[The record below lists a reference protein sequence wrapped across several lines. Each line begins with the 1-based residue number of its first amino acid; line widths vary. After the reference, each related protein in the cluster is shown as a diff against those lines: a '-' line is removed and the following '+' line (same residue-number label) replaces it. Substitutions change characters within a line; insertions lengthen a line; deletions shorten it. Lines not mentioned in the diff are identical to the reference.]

1 MLLWLVYQYVC
12 NSTSLHHYMSL
23 CMVDCPWHAWVS
35 VVTGAN
41 AICLLLCT
49 GVTGVSA
56 IYLLLCTGVTVCK
69 CSLLVTHVLV
79 SHCVSAIYLLLC
91 TGVKV
96 CKCSLLV
103 TMYWCEFSL
112 FVTVYWC
119 HTVWVQFT
127 CYYVLVWQC
136 VCVCVCVCV
145 LLYLYDCVVCTIS
158 LCITITVNVYYIT
171 VTVSVS
177 LRTIS
182 LWTTVTWLYHMSV
195 FECMSSYHCVW
206 VWLCTCIISMPGC
219 ACGKNKLPVY
229 LYETMIWVWLCGKK
243 KLSVYLYGCDWVVE
257 TNYLS
262 TCMGVTVW

>member
-1 MLLWLVYQYVC
+1 MWVQFTCYCVLVSQC
-12 NSTSLHHYMSL
+12 
-23 CMVDCPWHAWVS
+23 
-35 VVTGAN
+35 
-41 AICLLLCT
+41 
-49 GVTGVSA
+49 VSA
-56 IYLLLCTGVTVCK
+56 VYLLL
-69 CSLLVTHVLV
+69 
-79 SHCVSAIYLLLC
+79 
-91 TGVKV
+91 
-96 CKCSLLV
+96 
-103 TMYWCEFSL
+103 M
-112 FVTVYWC
+112 YWC

-136 VCVCVCVCV
+136 VCVCVCV

-158 LCITITVNVYYIT
+158 LCITISITVNVYYIT

-229 LYETMIWVWLCGKK
+229 LYETMIWVWLCGKN
-243 KLSVYLYGCDWVVE
+243 KLSTYMGLTVIK

-262 TCMGVTVW
+262 TCMGLTVW